1 MFQPSETAIEVF
13 LQADA
18 DDGGS
23 GPTQYPADIY
33 TASGVENSYTVPAG
47 KILEVQQVGLQ
58 LVRPA
63 TGESAWG
70 AVKGVIYDN
79 TTNTRLIPD
88 LLETA
93 HFPPGPLSTDH
104 WCYFDTFFSV
114 PAGHELI
121 LAVDNPDTTRS
132 RARFTLRGWLRATK
146 K

>member
-1 MFQPSETAIEVF
+1 MFQPTEASVEVF

-33 TASGVENSYTVPAG
+33 TPSGVVSSYTVPAG
-47 KILEVQQVGLQ
+47 QTLEVQQVALQ
-58 LVRPA
+58 LVHPA

-70 AVKGVIYDN
+70 AVKGVIYNN
-79 TTNTRLIPD
+79 TTNTRLIPA

-93 HFPPGPLSTDH
+93 AFPPGPLSADY
-104 WCYFDTFFSV
+104 WCQFETFFSV
-114 PAGHELI
+114 PAGQELI
-121 LAVDNPDTTRS
+121 LAVDNPGTTRS
-132 RARFTLRGWLRATK
+132 RARFTLRGWLRPTK